1 VSARFWVIFLLRRL
15 AASGV
20 VVLVLTFGIF
30 GLLYLAPGSIVLN
43 LLGTRPVSPQT
54 VAAIRAQYH
63 LNEPFFLQY
72 LHWLNGALHGDFG
85 VSIQSD
91 GRVLPSIL
99 ARLPLTMEI
108 VLYGSLIAIAVGI
121 PLGIWAALRRGR
133 VVDQVVTAGSV
144 AAVCAPSFAV
154 GLLFLLIFA
163 VDLKWFPVYGTGQ
176 GFAST
181 VWHITLPALALGLSS
196 MGLIVRFTR
205 AAMARELAQDYVV
218 FAQAR
223 GLTRRQV
230 TAYAFRNSLVPVL
243 TASGLILTSTLSATV
258 LVEATFALP
267 GLGSLLVDS
276 VTFKDIPVV
285 QAVALLLTVLIT
297 AINLLVDVAYALVD
311 PRILLTGSGQ

>member
-1 VSARFWVIFLLRRL
+1 LV
-15 AASGV
+15 ASGV
-20 VVLVLTFGIF
+20 VVLVLSFGIF

-63 LNEPFFLQY
+63 LNESFFLQY
-72 LHWLNGALHGDFG
+72 LHWLNSALHGDFG
-85 VSIQSD
+85 VSIQSG

-99 ARLPLTMEI
+99 ARLPLTLEI

-133 VVDQVVTAGSV
+133 VVDQVITAGSV
-144 AAVCAPSFAV
+144 AAVGAPSFAV
-154 GLLFLLIFA
+154 GLLFLLVFA
-163 VDLKWFPVYGTGQ
+163 VDLNWFPVYGSGQ

-181 VWHITLPALALGLSS
+181 LWHITLPALALGLSS

-205 AAMARELAQDYVV
+205 AAMARELSQDYVV

-230 TAYAFRNSLVPVL
+230 TAYAFRNSLIPIL

-267 GLGSLLVDS
+267 GLGTLLVDS

-311 PRILLTGSGQ
+311 PRILLTGRGQ